1 MARTQELLQIF
12 SNASYPIDYTSAKA
26 SCTCIRCGGLAKAF
40 RDASTRLEYAISAF
54 CQRCQDECFDQQEV
68 LQ

>member
-1 MARTQELLQIF
+1 MARTQELLKIF
-12 SNASYPIDYTSAKA
+12 SNASYPGNYTTAKA

-40 RDASTRLEYAISAF
+40 RDASARLEYAISAF
-54 CQRCQDECFDQQEV
+54 CQMCQDDCFEPQEA